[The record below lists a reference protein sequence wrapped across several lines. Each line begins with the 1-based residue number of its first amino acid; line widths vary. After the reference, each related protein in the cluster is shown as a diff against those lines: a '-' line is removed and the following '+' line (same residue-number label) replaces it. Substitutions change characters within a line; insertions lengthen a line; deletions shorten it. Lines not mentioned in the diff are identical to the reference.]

1 MAKFLSEEY
10 FKELESR
17 LNTDQKWLEG
27 TKNLKTS
34 ILLTST
40 DQNGSF
46 FVGVESGRTTIRKVE
61 PSTQAEFTF
70 EGPYEVWMKLGKGEI
85 DFQTAVLKGSL
96 RFRGS
101 ITKILFYKDRF
112 LRMADVIKD
121 VPKEF

>member
-10 FKELESR
+10 FKELESG
-17 LNTDQKWLEG
+17 LNSDQKWLDG

-40 DQNGSF
+40 DQNASF
-46 FVGVESGRTTIRKVE
+46 FVGVEGGRTTIKKVE

-70 EGPYEVWMKLGKGEI
+70 EGPYEVWTKLGKGEI

>member
-17 LNTDQKWLEG
+17 LNSDQKWLDG

-40 DQNGSF
+40 DQNASF
-46 FVGVESGRTTIRKVE
+46 SVGVEGGRTTIKKVE

-70 EGPYEVWMKLGKGEI
+70 EGPYEVWTKLGKGEI